1 MGNHYVGQMFN
12 TGLDFLSDEDIDNLT
27 QERALEIIDK
37 IGKEV
42 IAITSL
48 DAEFDD
54 LLNPNKRLG
63 RVIIK
68 AFLPERY
75 DDWKNELYVNEQM
88 DDEYYYT
95 VYKPFRDRFG
105 FY

>member
-12 TGLDFLSDEDIDNLT
+12 TGIDFLSDEDIDNLT